1 MPIPPALQQ
10 LLQAHSP
17 GGAPQGQPSSI
28 PVPDHGGPA
37 PAGAGGVDP
46 SQALKQAIQA
56 VHQAAVVSDDQ
67 TDKQTLLK
75 CLAAIQN
82 ILATEQKQKE
92 AALGTTAAHKGLAK
106 ATAGSY

>member
-1 MPIPPALQQ
+1 MAMNPLAAILAAHQPAG
-10 LLQAHSP
+10 P
-17 GGAPQGQPSSI
+17 PQGQPPSI
-28 PVPDHGGPA
+28 SVPDHGGPA
-37 PAGAGGVDP
+37 PGGPDP
-46 SQALKQAIQA
+46 SAALKAAIQA

-106 ATAGSY
+106 ASASY